1 MHVRDDAARAA
12 DGPFWQ
18 APVLNLARW
27 HLLADS
33 MVVRMLPGTRKS
45 AA

>member
-1 MHVRDDAARAA
+1 MHVRHDAARAA
-12 DGPFWQ
+12 DGTFWP

-27 HLLADS
+27 RLLADG